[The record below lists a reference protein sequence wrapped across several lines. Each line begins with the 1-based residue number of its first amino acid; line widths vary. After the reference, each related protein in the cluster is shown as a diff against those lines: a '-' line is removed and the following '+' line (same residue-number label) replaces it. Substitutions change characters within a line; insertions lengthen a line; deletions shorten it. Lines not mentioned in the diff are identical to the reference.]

1 MVHFFLAQGTICAA
15 MHLSVTA
22 AIIYGLMKNREGSR
36 RTNRMIDKIIMYVH
50 PPLCIYEL
58 MRRITLEGQIP
69 GTIMYVP
76 TPTPRDDKSAI
87 IAILLAATN
96 LGNPFIP
103 WVLYVPK

>member
-36 RTNRMIDKIIMYVH
+36 RTNRMIDRIIMYVH
-50 PPLCIYEL
+50 PFSIVCEL
-58 MRRITLEGQIP
+58 TDRITLEGQIP

-76 TPTPRDDKSAI
+76 LPLTPFGVS
-87 IAILLAATN
+87 
-96 LGNPFIP
+96 
-103 WVLYVPK
+103 